1 MPFRFDK
8 SGWSS
13 SGIGFRSVLHHVSL
27 LGLTGMLLAG
37 LMLITGCAGLNS
49 QAKPSEQKPG
59 SSNESTDKKEL
70 NAAVGRWLD
79 KLNRNRSGPEPAKKD
94 TQAIKRASGQPAGTL
109 PGHENPESTPAG
121 HNRDDRLD
129 EPGHRGS
136 IMTLRLPNGMYV
148 TKKVVSLREAR
159 YKNVIPQRYDLS
171 CGAAALAT
179 ILNYFFDHRVD
190 EADIIKHILARG
202 DAKEIQKKGF
212 SLLDLKSYAV
222 DHGYLADGYKVDL
235 NRLSKLKI
243 PVIIL
248 FKSGSYSHFVV
259 LKGINDGNAYIAD
272 PAYGNRSMPL
282 ETFEENWNEVI
293 FIVATKNMQDRA
305 PLPMETTL
313 SAPVLEAMHLKDF
326 FSTGFAGFTSG
337 EF

>member
-8 SGWSS
+8 STFS
-13 SGIGFRSVLHHVSL
+13 SGNIGFAAVFRHVFL
-27 LGLTGMLLAG
+27 VGLTGLALAG
-37 LMLITGCAGLNS
+37 LMLITSCAGLNS
-49 QAKPSEQKPG
+49 RAKPSEQKPG
-59 SSNESTDKKEL
+59 SSGEKSD
-70 NAAVGRWLD
+70 
-79 KLNRNRSGPEPAKKD
+79 KKD
-94 TQAIKRASGQPAGTL
+94 TPAVNQASGPPAGAL
-109 PGHENPESTPAG
+109 PGHEKAESTAVG
-121 HNRDDRLD
+121 HKRNDRLD

-136 IMTLRLPNGMYV
+136 PMTLRLPNGMYV

-159 YKNVIPQRYDLS
+159 YKHVIPQKYDLS

-190 EADIIKHILARG
+190 EADIIKHLLDHG

-235 NRLSKLKI
+235 NKLSNLKI

-248 FKSGSYSHFVV
+248 FTSGSYSHFVV
-259 LKGINDGNAYIAD
+259 LKGIHDGNAYIAD
-272 PAYGNRSMPL
+272 PAYGNRSMPI

-293 FIVATKNMQDRA
+293 FIVATKNIHDRT
-305 PLPMETTL
+305 PLPMDTTL
-313 SAPVLEAMHLKDF
+313 SAPVLAAMRMKDL
-326 FSTGFAGFTSG
+326 FSEGFVGFTSG

>member
-8 SGWSS
+8 STCSN
-13 SGIGFRSVLHHVSL
+13 SGIGFAARFRHVFL
-27 LGLTGMLLAG
+27 VGLTGLLLVG
-37 LMLITGCAGLNS
+37 LMLITSCAGLNS
-49 QAKPSEQKPG
+49 QAKPSKQKPG
-59 SSNESTDKKEL
+59 SSGEKSEKKEL
-70 NAAVGRWLD
+70 NAAVGRWID
-79 KLNRNRSGPEPAKKD
+79 KLNRSTSGSTPEKKD
-94 TQAIKRASGQPAGTL
+94 SPEKNQASGQAAGSL
-109 PGHENPESTPAG
+109 PGHENAESAAAG
-121 HNRDDRLD
+121 HKRNDRLE

-136 IMTLRLPNGMYV
+136 PMTLRLPNGMYV

-159 YKNVIPQRYDLS
+159 YKHVIPQRYDLS

-190 EADIIKHILARG
+190 EADIIKHLLDHG

-222 DHGYLADGYKVDL
+222 DYGYLADGYKVDL

-248 FKSGSYSHFVV
+248 FTSGSYSHFVV
-259 LKGINDGNAYIAD
+259 LKGIHDGNAYIAD
-272 PAYGNRSMPL
+272 PAYGNRSMPI

-293 FIVATKNMQDRA
+293 FIVATKDMQNRT
-305 PLPMETTL
+305 PLTMETTL
-313 SAPVLEAMHLKDF
+313 SAPVLAAMRLKEL
-326 FSTGFAGFTSG
+326 FSTGFVGFTSG

>member
-8 SGWSS
+8 STWSS
-13 SGIGFRSVLHHVSL
+13 SGIGFTAVFRHVSV
-27 LGLTGMLLAG
+27 LGLTGLLLVG
-37 LMLITGCAGLNS
+37 LVLMAGCAGLHS
-49 QAKPSEQKPG
+49 LVKPSEQKAD
-59 SSNESTDKKEL
+59 SSTENTNKRAL
-70 NAAVGRWLD
+70 NAAVQRWMD
-79 KLNRNRSGPEPAKKD
+79 KLKRNQSRSTPAEKD
-94 TQAIKRASGQPAGTL
+94 TPEKKQASGQAAGAL
-109 PGHENPESTPAG
+109 PGQKSPESTATG
-121 HNRDDRLD
+121 HQRNDRLG
-129 EPGHRGS
+129 EPGQRGS
-136 IMTLRLPNGMYV
+136 VTTIRLPNGMYV

-159 YKNVIPQRYDLS
+159 YTHVIPQRYDLS

-202 DAKEIQKKGF
+202 DANEIQKKGF
-212 SLLDLKSYAV
+212 SLLDLKKFAV

-235 NRLSKLKI
+235 KKLSTLKI

-259 LKGINDGNAYIAD
+259 LKGIDDGKAYIAD

-282 ETFEENWNEVI
+282 KTFEENWNEVI
-293 FIVATKNMQDRA
+293 FIVATKNMQNRT

-313 SAPVLEAMHLKDF
+313 SAPVLAAMRMKDL
-326 FSTGFAGFTSG
+326 FSAGFAGFTSG